1 MPGMFERCCK
11 TAASCVSVSVCAVGS
26 SLTATTS
33 SVFTFFALK
42 MSPKAPEP
50 MRLINLYRSLIMDGW
65 MYELKQRNRAK
76 KEEGRRRKKT
86 VLFCSEIFLTFIFSI

>member
-11 TAASCVSVSVCAVGS
+11 TAASWVSVSVCAVGS

-33 SVFTFFALK
+33 SVFTFLALK

-50 MRLINLYRSLIMDGW
+50 MRLINLYRSLIMDGC
-65 MYELKQRNRAK
+65 MSRNR
-76 KEEGRRRKKT
+76 EIERRRKKEEEN
-86 VLFCSEIFLTFIFSI
+86 CSIRKYF

>member
-33 SVFTFFALK
+33 SVFTFLALK

-50 MRLINLYRSLIMDGW
+50 MRLINLYRSFIMD
-65 MYELKQRNRAK
+65 QRNRAK
-76 KEEGRRRKKT
+76 KEEGRRKKT
-86 VLFCSEIFLTFIFSI
+86 IWMLHCNIYFFNLKK

>member
-11 TAASCVSVSVCAVGS
+11 TAASWVSVSVCAVGS
-26 SLTATTS
+26 SFTATTS

-50 MRLINLYRSLIMDGW
+50 MRLINLYRSLIMDG
-65 MYELKQRNRAK
+65 RK
-76 KEEGRRRKKT
+76 KEEGRK
-86 VLFCSEIFLTFIFSI
+86 LFCSVRKYF